1 MGYILKASCV
11 TCALFVLA
19 GSDSASP
26 AVDAVEYPNAEAG
39 GKAKK
44 AKQRRSHNSRKRDK
58 LAMLIALC
66 SDSGGHD

>member
-1 MGYILKASCV
+1 VHCLYWQGQILP
-11 TCALFVLA
+11 ALLV
-19 GSDSASP
+19 
-26 AVDAVEYPNAEAG
+26 EAG